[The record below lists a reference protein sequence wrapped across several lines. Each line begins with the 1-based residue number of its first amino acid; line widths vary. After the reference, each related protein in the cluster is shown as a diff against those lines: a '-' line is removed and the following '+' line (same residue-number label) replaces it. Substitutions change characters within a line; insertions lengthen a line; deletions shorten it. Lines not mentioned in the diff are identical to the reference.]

1 MGNIELDMMSSYVED
16 WCTELEE
23 TAGVSGVKL
32 VIVSSNRKGTRW
44 ISWCGAVRVEGI
56 IQHGFWCLL

>member
-1 MGNIELDMMSSYVED
+1 VGNIELDMMSSYVED

-44 ISWCGAVRVEGI
+44 ISW
-56 IQHGFWCLL
+56 W